1 MISLLNGASKL
12 VQNVK
17 EIEGDKN
24 EFRLLNLD
32 GILKDT
38 NHWRCNLMISLSS
51 MKEHVALTIA
61 SLDDYCAV
69 IETPDGFRILCEPP
83 HIPTPSIIEALEGV
97 GWSEIKISKSLQN
110 SIIRIDVLQPQ

>member
-1 MISLLNGASKL
+1 MISLMNGVSKL
-12 VQNVK
+12 AQNVK
-17 EIEGDKN
+17 EVEVEKN

-32 GILKDT
+32 GVLKDS
-38 NHWRCNLMISLSS
+38 NHWRSNLMISLPS
-51 MKEHVALTIA
+51 MKDHVALTIA

-83 HIPTPSIIEALEGV
+83 HLPTPSIIDALEGV
-97 GWSEIKISKSLQN
+97 EWSEIKICRFLQN